1 MPKKGNNKK
10 SKKAKEEDIK
20 DTENNVEKI
29 EEVSKVIKE
38 DESNNQNLNNNFNI
52 TNIGQSLSNEEELLN
67 KLQIEISEYTNY
79 DNIQNPYNFKS
90 WWDTLSSSKEAPFSI
105 RKKIYQVSLHYL
117 PGSYKIWYHY
127 LEEEREYVKKNYRL
141 PNPHYEE
148 VNNIHE
154 QALIYMLKMPMI
166 WVNYIQFLM
175 EQNLVTKTRLILNRA
190 LQMLPITQHK
200 KIWDIYI
207 PWAESLT
214 GCYKSKI
221 EIFKRYTKFN
231 PDYKEKFVH
240 YLVGIKEFNYA
251 IELIIEIL
259 NDENF
264 YSKENKSQYYY
275 WIMICQ
281 IINNYPEL
289 INFNKNDKIIN
300 VDKLIRH
307 GIKKYTDEIGN
318 LWVTLANYYIKI
330 GLIDKAR
337 EIFEEALEKV
347 LTVRDFSLVFN
358 SYLNF
363 EQEIM
368 KQNLFSNDDS
378 ENMDIEENNNID
390 NNDNENN
397 KLEDF
402 ELKELENAFDE
413 LNIKQIDEIEN
424 KEDSNKENKKKKSKN
439 KSKSKKEK
447 NKNDINTNVNDD
459 NNLNDKKFNFIR
471 VNNLIQRRPFL
482 LNSTILRRNPNNA
495 NEWLKRIELIKEKKD
510 FKLIKNM
517 YEEALNTIKINE
529 AYGKLSDIYISYAHF
544 FEENNDIQKA
554 NEIFYKGCNLN
565 YKRTEENI
573 NIWCLWCEM
582 NVRQKQYKDAYKI
595 IKFICTNNINKYY
608 RYNKNLKLW
617 SLYVDLETSLNT
629 NNEKQVIYIYNKMIE
644 YKIAN
649 IETIFNY
656 VTYLEKIKNYD
667 KIYNI
672 YEQSID
678 LFTWPNVYDLCLCYI
693 VDYINHFKD
702 TKIEIFRDIIQNII
716 ILSGHMKIFYYIYA
730 FYEEKYGLFNHCID
744 ILKEASQNV
753 KEEEKPE
760 VHSVIIAKCAKYFGI
775 GKIRL
780 AFDDAMNNLEKS
792 YVLEIGI
799 KYITIEIKL
808 KEINRARG
816 IFKFL
821 GKLFNPDNK
830 EYKEEFWE
838 MWDNFEKEYGD
849 VNTYQEMK
857 NLLKI
862 SQLRNNP

>member
-1 MPKKGNNKK
+1 MPKKGINAKPKKEKENIRESNKK
-10 SKKAKEEDIK
+10 REITIIK
-20 DTENNVEKI
+20 D
-29 EEVSKVIKE
+29 
-38 DESNNQNLNNNFNI
+38 ESFNPNLNNNFNLKC
-52 TNIGQSLSNEEELLN
+52 IGQSLSNEEELLN

-105 RKKIYQVSLHYL
+105 RKKIYQVSLHYI
-117 PGSYKIWYHY
+117 PGSYKIWYYY
-127 LEEEREYVKKNYRL
+127 LQEEREYVKKNYRL

-175 EQNLVTKTRLILNRA
+175 EQNLITKTRLVLNKS

-200 KIWDIYI
+200 KIWEIYI
-207 PWAESLT
+207 PWVESLT
-214 GCYKSKI
+214 GCHKSKI
-221 EIFKRYTKFN
+221 EIFKRYLKFN
-231 PDYKEKFVH
+231 PGYKEKFVH
-240 YLVGIKEFNYA
+240 YLVSIKEFNYA

-264 YSKENKSQYYY
+264 FSKENKSQYYY
-275 WIMICQ
+275 WVMICQ
-281 IINNYPEL
+281 IINNYPEY
-289 INFNKNDKIIN
+289 IN
-300 VDKLIRH
+300 VDKNIKKINIDKLIRH

-318 LWVTLANYYIKI
+318 LWVTLGNYYIRI

-337 EIFEEALEKV
+337 EIFEEALEKI

-358 SYLNF
+358 SYLSF
-363 EQEIM
+363 EQKIM
-368 KQNLFSNDDS
+368 NQNIF
-378 ENMDIEENNNID
+378 NNNIED
-390 NNDNENN
+390 EENDNINN
-397 KLEDF
+397 KKLENY
-402 ELKELENAFDE
+402 EIKELEYAFDE
-413 LNIKQIDEIEN
+413 LNIKGLDSNNKKGKKQKNNSE
-424 KEDSNKENKKKKSKN
+424 KEDC
-439 KSKSKKEK
+439 
-447 NKNDINTNVNDD
+447 
-459 NNLNDKKFNFIR
+459 NLKDGKFNIIR
-471 VNNLIQRRPFL
+471 VDNLIQRRPFL
-482 LNSTILRRNPNNA
+482 INSTLLRRNPNNC
-495 NEWLKRIELIKEKKD
+495 NEWLKRIDLIKAKKD
-510 FKLIKNM
+510 INLIKNM
-517 YEEALNTIKINE
+517 YEEALNIIKINE
-529 AYGKLSDIYISYAHF
+529 AYGKLSDIYISYAQF
-544 FEENNDIQKA
+544 FEEINDIKKA
-554 NEIFYKGCNLN
+554 NELFYRGCNLN
-565 YKRTEENI
+565 YKKTEENV
-573 NIWCLWCEM
+573 NIWCMWVEM
-582 NVRQKQYKDAYKI
+582 NVRQKKYKDAYKI

-617 SLYVDLETSLNT
+617 SLYVDLETNLNS

-656 VTYLEKIKNYD
+656 VTYLEDIKNYD

-672 YEQSID
+672 YEQAMD
-678 LFTWPNVYDLCLCYI
+678 LFTWPNIYDLCLCYI
-693 VDYINHFKD
+693 IDYINHFKE

-716 ILSGHMKIFYYIYA
+716 VSSGHMKIFYYIYA

-744 ILKEASQNV
+744 ILKDASQNV

-775 GKIRL
+775 GKIRI

-792 YVLEIGI
+792 YVLEIGL
-799 KYITIEIKL
+799 KYISIEIKL

-816 IFKFL
+816 IFKYL

-838 MWDNFEKEYGD
+838 MWDHFEKLYGD
-849 VNTYQEMK
+849 TNTYQEMK

>member
-1 MPKKGNNKK
+1 MPRKYTNKK
-10 SKKAKEEDIK
+10 SKKIK
-20 DTENNVEKI
+20 DNNKNNEEQKTEEISNI
-29 EEVSKVIKE
+29 IQ

-67 KLQIEISEYTNY
+67 KLQIDIGEYTNY

-127 LEEEREYVKKNYRL
+127 LEEEREYAKKNYTL

-148 VNNIHE
+148 VNKIHE

-166 WVNYIQFLM
+166 WVKYIQFLM
-175 EQNLVTKTRLILNRA
+175 EQNLVTKTRLVLNKS

-207 PWAESLT
+207 PWAESLS
-214 GCYKSKI
+214 GCHKSKI
-221 EIFKRYTKFN
+221 EIFKRYLKFN
-231 PDYKEKFVH
+231 SDYKEKFVH

-264 YSKENKSQYYY
+264 FSKENKSQYYY

-289 INFNKNDKIIN
+289 INANKNEKNIN

-307 GIKKYTDEIGN
+307 GIKKYTDEVGN

-330 GLIDKAR
+330 GYIDKAR

-358 SYLNF
+358 SYLSF

-368 KQNLFSNDDS
+368 KQNIFNRDNDD
-378 ENMDIEENNNID
+378 NNVNDMADIDDNVQ
-390 NNDNENN
+390 NNDSD

-402 ELKELENAFDE
+402 ELKELESAFEE
-413 LNIKQIDEIEN
+413 LNIKGIES
-424 KEDSNKENKKKKSKN
+424 KEDNKNNKKEKKSKN
-439 KSKSKKEK
+439 KIKKEK
-447 NKNDINTNVNDD
+447 NNKDINTSTSNDD
-459 NNLNDKKFNFIR
+459 NNNNNILNDGKFNFIR

-482 LNSTILRRNPNNA
+482 LNSTILRRNPNNC
-495 NEWLKRIELIKEKKD
+495 NEWLKRIDLIKKKKD
-510 FKLIKNM
+510 FNLIKNM

-544 FEENNDIQKA
+544 YEENNDIKKA

-565 YKRTEENI
+565 FKKTDENV
-573 NIWCLWCEM
+573 NMWCLWCEM
-582 NVRQKQYKDAYKI
+582 NVRQKKYKDAYKI
-595 IKFICTNNINKYY
+595 IKYICTNNINKYY

-617 SLYVDLETSLNT
+617 SLYVDLETNLKKD
-629 NNEKQVIYIYNKMIE
+629 NEKQVIYIYNKMIE

-656 VTYLEKIKNYD
+656 VTYLETIKNYD

-672 YEQSID
+672 YEQSMD

-693 VDYINHFKD
+693 VDYINHYKE

-716 ILSGHMKIFYYIYA
+716 VSSGHMKIFYYIYA

-760 VHSVIIAKCAKYFGI
+760 IHSVIIAKSAKYFGI

-792 YVLEIGI
+792 YVLEIGL
-799 KYITIEIKL
+799 KYIAIEIKL

-816 IFKFL
+816 IFKYL

-838 MWDNFEKEYGD
+838 MWDNFEKLYGD

>member
-1 MPKKGNNKK
+1 MPKKGINKKPKNAKENNK
-10 SKKAKEEDIK
+10 
-20 DTENNVEKI
+20 ENN
-29 EEVSKVIKE
+29 EEYKSDELINTSKNK
-38 DESNNQNLNNNFNI
+38 NNNPNLDNNFNI
-52 TNIGQSLSNEEELLN
+52 TTIGQSLSNEEEILN

-117 PGSYKIWYHY
+117 PGSYKIWYNY
-127 LEEEREYVKKNYRL
+127 LKEEREYVKNNYRL
-141 PNPHYEE
+141 PNIHYED
-148 VNNIHE
+148 VNKIHE
-154 QALIYMLKMPMI
+154 NALIYMIKMPVI
-166 WVNYIQFLM
+166 WVNYIKFLI
-175 EQNLVTKTRLILNRA
+175 EQNLVTKSKLVLNKA
-190 LQMLPITQHK
+190 LQMLPITQHN
-200 KIWDIYI
+200 KIWDVII
-207 PWAESLT
+207 PWAESLN
-214 GCYKSKI
+214 GCHKSKI
-221 EIFKRYTKFN
+221 QIFKRYLKYN
-231 PDYKEKFVH
+231 PDYKEKFIH
-240 YLVGIKEFNYA
+240 YLIDIKEFNIA

-264 YSKENKSQYYY
+264 FSKENKSQYYY

-281 IINNYPEL
+281 IINNYPEY
-289 INFNKNDKIIN
+289 ININKNDKNIN
-300 VDKLIRH
+300 IDKLIKH
-307 GIKKYTDEIGN
+307 GIKKYTDEVGN
-318 LWVTLANYYIKI
+318 LWVTLCNYYITM
-330 GLIDKAR
+330 GFIDKAR

-363 EQEIM
+363 EKKIL
-368 KQNLFSNDDS
+368 KQNIYNNDENDDK
-378 ENMDIEENNNID
+378 DLEEKNQNNID
-390 NNDNENN
+390 DNNDDNN

-413 LNIKQIDEIEN
+413 LQIKTIE
-424 KEDSNKENKKKKSKN
+424 KENKKE
-439 KSKSKKEK
+439 KSKSKNKEK
-447 NKNDINTNVNDD
+447 NKNKNKINISNTDKNNNSNDG
-459 NNLNDKKFNFIR
+459 KFNFLR
-471 VNNLIQRRPFL
+471 VDNLILRRPFL
-482 LNSTILRRNPNNA
+482 LNSTILRRNPNNCT
-495 NEWLKRIELIKEKKD
+495 EWLKRIDLIKEKND

-517 YEEALNTIKINE
+517 YEEALNTININE

-544 FEENNDIQKA
+544 YEENNDIIKA

-565 YKRTEENI
+565 FKKTEENI
-573 NIWCLWCEM
+573 NMWCMWCEM
-582 NVRQKQYKDAYKI
+582 NVRQKKYRDAYKI

-617 SLYVDLETSLNT
+617 SLYVDLETNINS

-656 VTYLEKIKNYD
+656 ITYLEKIEKYD

-672 YEQSID
+672 YEQSMD

-693 VDYINHFKD
+693 IDYINHFKD

-716 ILSGHMKIFYYIYA
+716 ISSGHMKIFYYIYA
-730 FYEEKYGLFNHCID
+730 FYEEKYGLFNHSID
-744 ILKEASQNV
+744 ILKEASKNV

-760 VHSVIIAKCAKYFGI
+760 VHSVIIAKSAKYFGI
-775 GKIRL
+775 GKVRL

-792 YVLEIGI
+792 YVLEIGL
-799 KYITIEIKL
+799 KYIAIEIKL

-816 IFKFL
+816 IFKYL

-838 MWDNFEKEYGD
+838 MWDNFEKIYGD
-849 VNTYQEMK
+849 STTYQEMK
-857 NLLKI
+857 NELKL
-862 SQLRNNP
+862 SQLRNNS

>member
-1 MPKKGNNKK
+1 MSKINKK
-10 SKKAKEEDIK
+10 SKKEKEIVKEKEKENKEFNDEKKNNEEIENKIK
-20 DTENNVEKI
+20 NDNNEENI
-29 EEVSKVIKE
+29 Y
-38 DESNNQNLNNNFNI
+38 NNFNI
-52 TNIGQSLSNEEELLN
+52 VNVGQSLSNEEELLN
-67 KLQIEISEYTNY
+67 KLQIEISDYTNY

-90 WWDTLSSSKEAPFSI
+90 WWDTLSSSREAPFSI
-105 RKKIYQVSLHYL
+105 RKKIYQVALHYI
-117 PGSYKIWYHY
+117 PISYKIWYHY

-148 VNNIHE
+148 VNKIHE

-166 WVNYIQFLM
+166 WVSYIQFLM
-175 EQNLVTKTRLILNRA
+175 EQNLITKTRLIFNKS
-190 LQMLPITQHK
+190 LQMLPVTQHK

-207 PWAESLT
+207 PWVESLS
-214 GCYKSKI
+214 GCHKSKI
-221 EIFKRYTKFN
+221 ETFQRYIKFN

-251 IELIIEIL
+251 IDLIIEIL

-264 YSKENKSQYYY
+264 FSKENKSQYYY

-281 IINNYPEL
+281 IINNYPEC
-289 INFNKNDKIIN
+289 INSNKNDKYID

-307 GIKKYTDEIGN
+307 GIKKYTDEVGN
-318 LWVTLANYYIKI
+318 LWVTLSNYYIRI

-347 LTVRDFSLVFN
+347 LTVRDFSLIFN
-358 SYLNF
+358 AYLNF
-363 EQEIM
+363 EQEMM
-368 KQNLFSNDDS
+368 KQNLFSKDNDDS
-378 ENMDIEENNNID
+378 DDMDVENNNELD
-390 NNDNENN
+390 
-397 KLEDF
+397 DF
-402 ELKELENAFDE
+402 ELKELENVFDE
-413 LNIKQIDEIEN
+413 LKIKGIDD
-424 KEDSNKENKKKKSKN
+424 KEVNEDKRKDDKKKKTKKGKKG
-439 KSKSKKEK
+439 KSKSPENEVNANSINENDE
-447 NKNDINTNVNDD
+447 NK
-459 NNLNDKKFNFIR
+459 NLNDGKFNFIR

-495 NEWLKRIELIKEKKD
+495 NEWLKRIDLIKEKKD
-510 FKLIKNM
+510 FNLIRNM
-517 YEEALNTIKINE
+517 YKEALSTIKINE

-544 FEENNDIQKA
+544 YEENNDIEKA

-565 YKRTEENI
+565 YKKTEENI
-573 NIWCLWCEM
+573 NVWCLWCEM
-582 NVRQKQYKDAYKI
+582 NVRQKKYKDAYKI
-595 IKFICTNNINKYY
+595 IKFICTNNTSKYY

-617 SLYVDLETSLNT
+617 SLYVDLETGLNT

-672 YEQSID
+672 YEQSMD

-693 VDYINHFKD
+693 IDYIKHFKE

-716 ILSGHMKIFYYIYA
+716 VASGHMKIFYYIYA

-744 ILKEASQNV
+744 ILKDASHNV

-775 GKIRL
+775 GKIRI
-780 AFDDAMNNLEKS
+780 AFDDAMNNLDKS
-792 YVLEIGI
+792 YALEIGL
-799 KYITIEIKL
+799 KYIAIEIKL

-821 GKLFNPDNK
+821 GKIFNPDNK

-838 MWDNFEKEYGD
+838 MWDHFEKLYGD
-849 VNTYQEMK
+849 VETYQEMK

-862 SQLRNNP
+862 SQLKNNP